1 MSMLRSLSDLFAQS
15 TLRRSPP
22 EYPPHVANAKIAKS
36 CQKRNKIFILFHFGN
51 HRKQICAAAAAPLGE
66 VIHHSMHSQ
75 LCHAIFLHPSQK
87 PIQRTIKIEAL
98 LLHIDRAITVCLC
111 QASQPSP
118 PAPKPTWDSQDS
130 QLFKSPG

>member
-36 CQKRNKIFILFHFGN
+36 CQKKKQDFYFISFHN
-51 HRKQICAAAAAPLGE
+51 QICAAAAAPSGQ
-66 VIHHSMHSQ
+66 VIHHTMHSEV
-75 LCHAIFLHPSQK
+75 CHVLFLHPSKK

-98 LLHIDRAITVCLC
+98 LLHIDRTITVCLC

-118 PAPKPTWDSQDS
+118 PVLEPTWDSQGR